1 MKQFRIGRVQ
11 EPWTNLDPPI
21 RSPEVYYPKKAQQ
34 KAQLKAGAAK
44 KADKESVERSRRS
57 RTSVDLSSVRL
68 LPTNTVVSRVCAVSI
83 C

>member
-21 RSPEVYYPKKAQQ
+21 RSPEVYYAKKAQQ
-34 KAQLKAGAAK
+34 KALLKAGG
-44 KADKESVERSRRS
+44 DKESLERSKRS
-57 RTSVDLSSVRL
+57 RASVDLSSVGL
-68 LPTNTVVSRVCAVSI
+68 LHNNTMLSRVCAVSI